1 MYGRRVFSQL
11 SIFQTLF
18 CWFYIFRKKWKFKS
32 FWSLVKTG
40 SHSFPW
46 TWRLSI
52 LTDGDCVF
60 LLFALNQLTNFWRFK
75 LKSTFQEKKIYR
87 RFFLSFTS
95 EKSDTH
101 RILPWKFTIPKIFLD
116 IGNKLLTDLSTDWAA
131 ASGGWRVETVESGR
145 KCSLMSGYLNRVNYA
160 LLRRYLFATYVFYKR
175 KFWSEK

>member
-75 LKSTFQEKKIYR
+75 LKSTFQEKKITVFFFDRLRARNQTPIAYFLENS
-87 RFFLSFTS
+87 RFLKFSLISAINYWLTYP
-95 EKSDTH
+95 
-101 RILPWKFTIPKIFLD
+101 RIEPLPVADGELRLLNPV
-116 IGNKLLTDLSTDWAA
+116 GNV
-131 ASGGWRVETVESGR
+131 R
-145 KCSLMSGYLNRVNYA
+145 
-160 LLRRYLFATYVFYKR
+160 
-175 KFWSEK
+175 